1 MRSRGQ
7 SPRFLTRSI
16 LRVLAL
22 AVALPPVGAACK
34 KQDDCAKAIDHV
46 AHLSYA
52 ETQKSLPEVAPQ
64 LRPEVAKLLPTQEQL
79 LPNLREIIGK
89 RFGARC
95 REPAFAKCVLAAPD
109 SFAVARCEHPE

>member
-1 MRSRGQ
+1 
-7 SPRFLTRSI
+7 
-16 LRVLAL
+16 LRALAL
-22 AVALPPVGAACK
+22 ATALASVGIACK

-46 AHLSYA
+46 AHLSWQ
-52 ETQKSLPEVAPQ
+52 ETQKSLPEIAPQ
-64 LRPEVAKLLPTQEQL
+64 IRPDVAKLMPTEEQMLPS
-79 LPNLREIIGK
+79 LREVISK